1 MSPADHPLRPA
12 AGQAAQVFPD
22 WAVFVRL
29 GVNQGDPMLGPDL
42 VVLEDIYEL
51 DADARPLRL
60 VVLAPEAGDQVVAEA
75 SEIGERGAAV
85 SLVARYTLMAP
96 DGDRV
101 EVLLLDL
108 GTNRA
113 VLPLAPMAPGQG
125 YALVAIDESPGDL
138 RLADLLCLSFARGTM
153 ITMGD
158 GRQRAIES
166 LKPGNRVLTRDH
178 GRQSIRWIGQS
189 RLRATG
195 EFAPVVITAGT
206 LGNEGDLMLG
216 QHHRVFLYQRQRLPG
231 LLTAELLVQARHLVD
246 DDRVYIRTGG
256 WTDYFSLIFDAHEII
271 YAEGVPS
278 ESLLVTEA
286 VMNRLPADVA
296 EEVKN
301 RFPGLTQSQHFG
313 TEAGR
318 QALEGIAPARLYRK
332 LPRQVP

>member
-1 MSPADHPLRPA
+1 MSPADRPLRPA

-22 WAVFVRL
+22 WAMFVRQ
-29 GVNQGDPMLGPDL
+29 GVNQGDALLGPEG
-42 VVLEDIYEL
+42 VVLDDIYQL
-51 DADARPLRL
+51 DPEAMPLRL
-60 VVLAPEAGDQVVAEA
+60 VVLAPEGGAQVVAET
-75 SEIGERGAAV
+75 SQIGQPGAPAR
-85 SLVARYTLMAP
+85 LVARYTLMAP

-108 GTNRA
+108 GAAHA
-113 VLPLAPMAPGQG
+113 VLPLAPMVPGQD
-125 YALVAIDESPGDL
+125 YALVAIDERPGDL
-138 RLADLLCLSFARGTM
+138 RLADIMCLSFARGTM

-206 LGNEGDLMLG
+206 LGNEGDLILG

-246 DDRVYIRTGG
+246 DDRVYVRTGG
-256 WTDYFSLIFDAHEII
+256 WTDYFSLVFDAHEII

-286 VMNRLPADVA
+286 VVSRLPADVA
-296 EEVKN
+296 EEVKT
-301 RFPGLTQSQHFG
+301 RFPGLSQAQHFG

-318 QALEGIAPARLYRK
+318 QALEGIAPSRLFRKAR
-332 LPRQVP
+332 

>member
-1 MSPADHPLRPA
+1 MSPVSPPRPT

-22 WAVFVRL
+22 WAIFVRM
-29 GVNQGDPMLGPDL
+29 GVNEGDSIAGPEAVALGDT
-42 VVLEDIYEL
+42 YAL
-51 DADARPLRL
+51 DPQAAPLRL
-60 VVLAPEAGDQVVAEA
+60 VVLAPQDGAQVVADT
-75 SEIGERGAAV
+75 SQIGQAGAVVA
-85 SLVARYTLMAP
+85 LVAHYTLMAP

-101 EVLLLDL
+101 EMLLLDL
-108 GTNRA
+108 GTERA
-113 VLPLAPMAPGQG
+113 VLPLAPMVPGQG
-125 YALVAIDESPGDL
+125 YALVAVDERPGDL

-206 LGNEGDLMLG
+206 LGNEGDLILG
-216 QHHRVFLYQRQRLPG
+216 QHHRVFLYQRQKLPG
-231 LLTAELLVQARHLVD
+231 LSTAELLVQARHLVD

-256 WTDYFSLIFDAHEII
+256 WTDYFSLVFDAHEII

-286 VMNRLPADVA
+286 VVSRLPADVA
-296 EEVKN
+296 DEVKS

-318 QALEGIAPARLYRK
+318 QALEGIAPSRLYRK
-332 LPRQVP
+332 PR